1 MKMQQENNKIHTVPI
16 LWADSQDGALVGD
29 VISMKNYRQADFYV
43 MIGAVIGK
51 AGAITF
57 HKGTS
62 VGGSPATALAFD
74 RRLETG
80 FILKYDAP
88 STETPA
94 AAGETISG
102 AGGGAATIV
111 RDTGTELICYGY
123 NGTTFVNDELITCSG
138 GKTMTADGIQ
148 INEDILV
155 PVAVASNTFNVN
167 AVGNKIYCIPI
178 SAEMLGEGYDCVE
191 LNVADLDTTELAAWV
206 VLSGPRYMGEIPE
219 TAIYD

>member
-1 MKMQQENNKIHTVPI
+1 MQQENNKIHTVPI

-43 MIGAVIGK
+43 MVGAVIGK

-62 VGGSPATALAFD
+62 VDGSPSTALAFT
-74 RRLETG
+74 RRRETG
-80 FILKYDAP
+80 FKLKYDAP
-88 STETPA
+88 SVDTPA
-94 AAGETISG
+94 AVGETISG
-102 AGGGAATIV
+102 AGGGAGTIV
-111 RDTGTELICYGY
+111 KDTGTELICYAY
-123 NGTTFVNDELITCSG
+123 NGTTFVDNELITCSG

-148 INEDILV
+148 FNEDILV
-155 PVAVASNTFNVN
+155 EVAVSSNTFNVDD
-167 AVGNKIYCIPI
+167 VGYKLYHIPI
-178 SAEMLGEGYDCVE
+178 SAEDLGDGYDCVE

-206 VLSGPRYMGEIPE
+206 NLSGPRFMQDIPE

>member
-1 MKMQQENNKIHTVPI
+1 MQKEGNIIKTVPV

-29 VISMKNYRQADFYV
+29 VISMKDYRQADFYV
-43 MIGAVIGK
+43 MVGATIGQ

-62 VGGSPATALAFD
+62 VGGSPSTALAFT

-80 FILKYDAP
+80 FKLKYTAP
-88 STETPA
+88 SVDTPA
-94 AAGETISG
+94 AAAETISG

-111 RDTGTELICYGY
+111 KDTGTELICYAY
-123 NGTTFVNDELITCSG
+123 NGTTFVDGELITCSG

-148 INEDILV
+148 INEDTLV
-155 PVAVASNTFNVN
+155 PVAVTSNTFNVDDY
-167 AVGNKIYCIPI
+167 GYKLYCIPI
-178 SAEMLGEGYDCVE
+178 SAEMLGDGYDCVE
-191 LNVADLDTTELAAWV
+191 LNIADLNTTELAAWV
-206 VLSGPRYMGEIPE
+206 NLSDPRFMAETTE

>member
-1 MKMQQENNKIHTVPI
+1 MQKENNMIHTVPI

-43 MIGAVIGK
+43 MVGAVIGK

-57 HKGTS
+57 HKGTT
-62 VGGSPATALAFD
+62 VGGSPSTALAFT

-80 FILKYDAP
+80 FMLKYDAP
-88 STETPA
+88 SVDTPA

-102 AGGGAATIV
+102 AGAGAATIV
-111 RDTGTELICYGY
+111 KDTGTHLICYAY
-123 NGTTFVNDELITCSG
+123 NGTTFVDNELITCSG

-148 INEDILV
+148 INEDMLV
-155 PVAVASNTFNVN
+155 PVAVSSNTFNVDD
-167 AVGNKIYCIPI
+167 VGYKLYCIPI
-178 SAEMLGEGYDCVE
+178 SADDLGDGYDCVE

-206 VLSGPRYMGEIPE
+206 VLSDPRYMSEIPE

>member
-1 MKMQQENNKIHTVPI
+1 MQKEGNIIKTVPV
-16 LWADSQDGALVGD
+16 LWADSQDGALVGN

-43 MIGAVIGK
+43 MVGAVIGQ

-62 VGGSPATALAFD
+62 VDGSPSTALAFT

-80 FILKYDAP
+80 FKLKYTAP
-88 STETPA
+88 SVDTPA
-94 AAGETISG
+94 EAAETISG

-111 RDTGTELICYGY
+111 KDTGTELICYGY
-123 NGTTFVNDELITCSG
+123 NGTTFVDGELITCSG

-155 PVAVASNTFNVN
+155 PVAVSSNTFNVN
-167 AVGNKIYCIPI
+167 AAGYKLYCIPI
-178 SAEMLGEGYDCVE
+178 SAEDLGDGYDCVE
-191 LNVADLDTTELAAWV
+191 LNIADLNTTELAAWV
-206 VLSGPRYMGEIPE
+206 NLSDPRFMAEIPE

>member
-1 MKMQQENNKIHTVPI
+1 MQQENNKIHTIPI

-43 MIGAVIGK
+43 MVGAVIGK

-57 HKGTS
+57 HKGTT
-62 VGGSPATALAFD
+62 VGGSPSTTLAFT
-74 RRLETG
+74 RRNETG

-88 STETPA
+88 SVDTPA
-94 AAGETISG
+94 AAGETIS
-102 AGGGAATIV
+102 APGGGAGTIV
-111 RDTGTELICYGY
+111 KDTGTYLVCYAY
-123 NGTTFVNDELITCSG
+123 NGTTFVDNELITCSG

-148 INEDILV
+148 VNEDILV
-155 PVAVASNTFNVN
+155 PVAVASNTFNVDD
-167 AVGNKIYCIPI
+167 VGYKLYHIPI
-178 SAEMLGEGYDCVE
+178 SAEDLGDGYDCVE

-206 VLSGPRYMGEIPE
+206 NLSGPRYMAEIPE